1 MFLGPE
7 SYIEKKKNFKQYFT
21 ILAYSRKLGNR
32 RSSEGLQNVKPPQKR
47 TSLLTL
53 IILAGDI
60 KINQGPMFLCRL
72 CKKYCNATDKF
83 VTCNDCEKRFYAT
96 CANPVQYDKC
106 EMWVHNKG
114 SLVSETQYENIQNS
128 NCSWIC
134 PKCVFFNFSDSF
146 FSDKLNLEEQNR
158 FAPCQT
164 IVAVV
169 LKLVNRE

>member
-7 SYIEKKKNFKQYFT
+7 SYIEKKT
-21 ILAYSRKLGNR
+21 TSGNI
-32 RSSEGLQNVKPPQKR
+32 SQFWHTQG
-47 TSLLTL
+47 SLVIAEVLKVYKML
-53 IILAGDI
+53 SLPKEPACSPFILAGDI
-60 KINQGPMFLCRL
+60 KINQGPRFLCRL

-134 PKCVFFNFSDSF
+134 PKCDFFNFSDSF

-169 LKLVNRE
+169 LKLVNLE